1 MSPVPP
7 SRRGRRKARPRWG
20 TRMATA
26 LSVLVLGAGGVGH
39 TIISRLDDIG
49 RIDPFR
55 DIKNR
60 PGDGRGM
67 NVLLV
72 GTDGRDRI
80 TPAEKATYHLGGA
93 PCHCTDTVMILHV
106 SADRS
111 RVSVVS
117 LPRDSYAVV
126 PAHRDLVTGRER
138 AAHPIKLNAAYA
150 EGGPGLTVRTVEQMT
165 HVKISHYVEVDFTS
179 FMKTVDAL
187 GGVDICSARPL
198 KDSYTGLDLPA
209 GTTRLDGGEALQY
222 VRSRHLDAASDL
234 VRMQH
239 QQRFL
244 ASLIDQTT
252 SSGVLLNPVRFR
264 NVAST
269 IFASIRADKG
279 FGTAEMLSL
288 GQAMRGFTPA
298 SSEFTSVPVGE
309 ANFPVKGVGST
320 VKWDTA
326 KTATLFAALRE
337 DRPIAT
343 PKPKQQSARV
353 DVPPEQVLV
362 QVANGT
368 AKTGLAARVGRE
380 LRDTGF
386 LASVAPAAAGPT
398 AQQQVP
404 HTVIEY
410 DPRWDRSVRSV
421 AAALPDAELRAVK
434 GIGGT
439 VKVTVGPDFTSVA
452 PVRAD
457 EPAADTS
464 DAVKGDEVVCH

>member
-1 MSPVPP
+1 VSPVPP

-187 GGVDICSARPL
+187 G
-198 KDSYTGLDLPA
+198 DLLCA
-209 GTTRLDGGEALQY
+209 WLFIYASQA
-222 VRSRHLDAASDL
+222 SRW
-234 VRMQH
+234 
-239 QQRFL
+239 
-244 ASLIDQTT
+244 
-252 SSGVLLNPVRFR
+252 
-264 NVAST
+264 
-269 IFASIRADKG
+269 
-279 FGTAEMLSL
+279 
-288 GQAMRGFTPA
+288 A
-298 SSEFTSVPVGE
+298 SSELKATRGSCRLLVPVKTRNNTTSKGKLKTDPYNLYTRPGHHDAATKIAAFAGAKIFWVGDCRCEGE
-309 ANFPVKGVGST
+309 NLFGLHGRCRQ
-320 VKWDTA
+320 TA
-326 KTATLFAALRE
+326 L
-337 DRPIAT
+337 
-343 PKPKQQSARV
+343 
-353 DVPPEQVLV
+353 
-362 QVANGT
+362 
-368 AKTGLAARVGRE
+368 
-380 LRDTGF
+380 
-386 LASVAPAAAGPT
+386 
-398 AQQQVP
+398 
-404 HTVIEY
+404 H
-410 DPRWDRSVRSV
+410 
-421 AAALPDAELRAVK
+421 
-434 GIGGT
+434 
-439 VKVTVGPDFTSVA
+439 
-452 PVRAD
+452 
-457 EPAADTS
+457 
-464 DAVKGDEVVCH
+464 